1 MSDLMKNL
9 AVRELAPQRT
19 ISLFK
24 DQEERI
30 EALNEKYNVNI
41 KIAKLVREGV
51 DLALRQIEHHMTI
64 QNNQED

>member
-30 EALNEKYNVNI
+30 EALNEKYSINI
-41 KIAKLVREGV
+41 KMAKLVREGV
-51 DLALRQIEHHMTI
+51 DLALIQIEQHMLK
-64 QNNQED
+64 QYNQED

>member
-30 EALNEKYNVNI
+30 EALNEKYDINI
-41 KIAKLVREGV
+41 KMAKLVREGV
-51 DLALRQIEHHMTI
+51 DLALSQIEQHMI
-64 QNNQED
+64 KQYNQED